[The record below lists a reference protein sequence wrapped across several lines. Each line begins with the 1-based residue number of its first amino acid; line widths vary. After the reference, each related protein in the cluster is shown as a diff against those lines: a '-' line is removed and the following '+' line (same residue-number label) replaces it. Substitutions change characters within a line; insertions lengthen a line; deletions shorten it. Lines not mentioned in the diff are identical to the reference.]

1 MLCTFNRTLTAS
13 HPEGLYTLRRTD
25 QLSSFACGSLRECQK
40 ALADEL
46 AEPAL
51 AMLAD
56 ELALAMLLTGIA

>member
-1 MLCTFNRTLTAS
+1 MLCTFNRTLTVS

-25 QLSSFACGSLRECQK
+25 QLSVAGVSET
-40 ALADEL
+40 LADEL

-56 ELALAMLLTGIA
+56 ELAIAIDRY